1 MYNDRNVEGDDT
13 EDEESDEEEEG
24 EEGKKKT
31 LPEVMNE
38 LISAHFFP
46 VGIVQY
52 FCLYSRFY
60 GTIHVH
66 HEILRAVNFADFVVS
81 LQNAKIFS
89 MKIILMDN

>member
-31 LPEVMNE
+31 LPKVMNE
-38 LISAHFFP
+38 VSGHFFA

-66 HEILRAVNFADFVVS
+66 HKILRAVNFADFVVS

-89 MKIILMDN
+89 VKIILMDS